1 MHLKRLKKKQNKNL
15 LNKSFRTYFFKGTSV
30 PFFYI
35 QEQQMNS
42 SEHPLKVAFYTFG
55 CKVNLFESDQLK
67 KSLSGIEIV
76 SCDNEADIFVI
87 NSCAV
92 TAAAES
98 QARNMIRRLSKRGKV
113 ILTGC
118 YARKIKGKISFENT
132 EIVPDISEVAEIL
145 GSHLQYDAFFTRS
158 RPFIKIQSG
167 CDQFCAYCIIPYLRG
182 PLKSVP
188 LHEIRVLLQK
198 IAEENFKEVVL
209 TGIHI
214 GKYGKDLSDGS
225 TLADVVKAAYET
237 VGRVRMGS
245 LESPEIDERLFGY
258 AKNGMILP
266 HWHIPLQSG
275 CDKTLHA
282 MRRPYKTDDFKR
294 SIEKVISNY
303 NELPA
308 FGTDV
313 ITGFP
318 GETDE
323 DFTATAKFIESLP
336 FAYGHVFPFSA
347 RPGTPAE
354 KMEKENP
361 VPKQIKKERA
371 AVLRDIFQTK
381 KENFMKSLEG
391 TSEEV
396 IIEEQIDENL
406 FAATSSKYQTVNV
419 RGSFSQRELVKVR
432 LSFEKGKLFGSEC

>member
-1 MHLKRLKKKQNKNL
+1 MNL
-15 LNKSFRTYFFKGTSV
+15 
-30 PFFYI
+30 
-35 QEQQMNS
+35 
-42 SEHPLKVAFYTFG
+42 SERPLKVAFYTFG

-67 KSLSGIEIV
+67 KSLQNVEIV
-76 SCDNEADIFVI
+76 DCDDDADIFVI

-92 TAAAES
+92 TSTAES
-98 QARNMIRRLSKRGKV
+98 QARNMVRRLSKRGKV

-118 YARKIKGKISFENT
+118 YARKIKDENCFENT
-132 EIVPDISEVAEIL
+132 EIIPDIKDVAEML
-145 GSHLQYDAFFTRS
+145 GSQLSYDAFFTRS
-158 RPFIKIQSG
+158 RPFIKIQNG

-182 PLKSVP
+182 PLHSVP
-188 LHEIRVLLQK
+188 LHEIRALLQK
-198 IAEENFKEVVL
+198 IADKNFKEVVL

-245 LESPEIDERLFGY
+245 LESPEIDERLFEY
-258 AKNGMILP
+258 AKSGMILP

-275 CDKTLHA
+275 CDKTLHD
-282 MRRPYKTDDFKR
+282 MRRPYKTDAFRR
-294 SIEKVISNY
+294 SVEKVIACYDS
-303 NELPA
+303 LPA

-318 GETDE
+318 GETDV
-323 DFTATAKFIESLP
+323 DFEETRKFIESLP

-361 VPKQIKKERA
+361 VPKQVKKERA
-371 AVLRDIFQTK
+371 AVLRDIFQAK
-381 KENFMKSLEG
+381 KEAFQKSLDS
-391 TSEEV
+391 TTDEV
-396 IIEEQIDENL
+396 IIEEKIDENL
-406 FAATSSKYQTVNV
+406 FASTSSKYQTVNV
-419 RGSFSQRELVKVR
+419 KGSFKPRELVKVR
-432 LSFEKGKLFGSEC
+432 LSFEKGKLFGKRSD

>member
-1 MHLKRLKKKQNKNL
+1 ME
-15 LNKSFRTYFFKGTSV
+15 SFPDV
-30 PFFYI
+30 
-35 QEQQMNS
+35 
-42 SEHPLKVAFYTFG
+42 LKVAFYTFG

-67 KSLSGIEIV
+67 KSLTNVQIV
-76 SCDNEADIFVI
+76 PVEEDADIFVI

-92 TAAAES
+92 TATAES
-98 QARNMIRRLSKRGKV
+98 QVRNMVRRLEKRGKV

-118 YARKIKGKISFENT
+118 YARKIKGENIFENT

-145 GSHLQYDAFFTRS
+145 GSNLKYDAFFTRS

-188 LHEIRVLLQK
+188 LNEIRGLLQK
-198 IAEENFKEVVL
+198 IADENFKEVVL

-214 GKYGKDLSDGS
+214 GKYGKDLNDGS
-225 TLADVVKAAYET
+225 ALADVVKAAYET

-245 LESPEIDERLFGY
+245 LESPEIDERLFEY
-258 AKNGMILP
+258 AKEGMILP

-275 CDKTLHA
+275 CDRTLRD
-282 MRRPYKTDDFKR
+282 MRRPYKTEDFRR
-294 SIEKVISNY
+294 SVEKVIECYDSM
-303 NELPA
+303 PA

-323 DFTATAKFIESLP
+323 DFAETVKFIESIP

-354 KMEKENP
+354 QMERENP
-361 VPKQIKKERA
+361 VPKQVKKERA
-371 AVLRDIFQTK
+371 KVLRDIFQAK
-381 KENFMKSLEG
+381 KEAFQKSLAG
-391 TSEEV
+391 TEDEV
-396 IIEEQIDENL
+396 IIEEEISGNL
-406 FAATSSKYQTVNV
+406 FAATSSKYQTVTV
-419 RGSFSQRELVKVR
+419 SGGFRPRELVKVT
-432 LSFEKGKLFGSEC
+432 LSFEKGRLSGKKTS

>member
-1 MHLKRLKKKQNKNL
+1 MGN
-15 LNKSFRTYFFKGTSV
+15 F
-30 PFFYI
+30 
-35 QEQQMNS
+35 
-42 SEHPLKVAFYTFG
+42 SEPLKVAFYTFG

-67 KSLSGIEIV
+67 KSLRNVEIV
-76 SCDNEADIFVI
+76 SCDDNADIFVI

-92 TAAAES
+92 TATAES
-98 QARNMIRRLSKRGKV
+98 QARNMIRRLEKRGKV

-118 YARKIKGKISFENT
+118 YARKIKGENIFENT
-132 EIVPDISEVAEIL
+132 EIVPDIKDVAEML
-145 GSHLQYDAFFTRS
+145 GSNLKYDAFFTRS

-182 PLKSVP
+182 PLHSVP
-188 LHEIRVLLQK
+188 LNEIRSLLEK
-198 IAEENFKEVVL
+198 IRDENFKEVVL

-214 GKYGKDLSDGS
+214 GKYGRDLSDGS
-225 TLADVVKAAYET
+225 TLADVVKAAFET

-245 LESPEIDERLFGY
+245 LESPEIDERLFEY

-275 CDKTLHA
+275 CDRTLHD
-282 MRRPYKTDDFKR
+282 MRRPYRTDAFR
-294 SIEKVISNY
+294 SSVEKVIECY
-303 NELPA
+303 DDLPA

-318 GETDE
+318 GETDA
-323 DFTATAKFIESLP
+323 DFEETRKFIDSLP

-361 VPKQIKKERA
+361 VQKQVKKERA
-371 AVLRDIFQTK
+371 KVLRDIFQAK
-381 KENFMKSLEG
+381 KEAFQKSLDG
-391 TSEEV
+391 TTDEV
-396 IIEEQIDENL
+396 IIEEEISEN
-406 FAATSSKYQTVNV
+406 FFNATSSKYQTVNV
-419 RGSFSQRELVKVR
+419 SGSFKPRELVKVR
-432 LSFEKGKLFGSEC
+432 LYFEKGRLFGKKTS

>member
-1 MHLKRLKKKQNKNL
+1 MILR
-15 LNKSFRTYFFKGTSV
+15 GTSV
-30 PFFYI
+30 PFFCI
-35 QEQQMNS
+35 QEYRMNS
-42 SEHPLKVAFYTFG
+42 SEHRLKVAFYTFG

-76 SCDNEADIFVI
+76 SCDNDADIFVI

-92 TAAAES
+92 TATAES
-98 QARNMIRRLSKRGKV
+98 QARNMVRRLSKRGKV

-118 YARKIKGKISFENT
+118 YARKIKGIETFENT
-132 EIVPDISEVAEIL
+132 EIVPDIKDVAEML
-145 GSHLQYDAFFTRS
+145 GSSLSYDAFFTRS

-188 LHEIRVLLQK
+188 LHEIKALLEK
-198 IAEENFKEVVL
+198 IRDENFKEVVL

-245 LESPEIDERLFGY
+245 LESPEIDERLFEY
-258 AKNGMILP
+258 AKDGMILP

-275 CDKTLHA
+275 CNKTLEA
-282 MRRPYKTDDFKR
+282 MRRPYRTDAFRR
-294 SIEKVISNY
+294 SVEKVIGCY
-303 NELPA
+303 NSMPA

-323 DFTATAKFIESLP
+323 DFDETAKFIESLP
-336 FAYGHVFPFSA
+336 FAYGHVFPFSS

-361 VPKQIKKERA
+361 VPKQLKKERA

-391 TSEEV
+391 TTDEV
-396 IIEEQIDENL
+396 IIEEKIDENL
-406 FAATSSKYQTVNV
+406 FASTSSKYQTVNV
-419 RGSFSQRELVKVR
+419 KGSFKPRELVKVR
-432 LSFEKGKLFGSEC
+432 LSFEKGRLCGSKT

>member
-1 MHLKRLKKKQNKNL
+1 MDPSQK
-15 LNKSFRTYFFKGTSV
+15 
-30 PFFYI
+30 
-35 QEQQMNS
+35 
-42 SEHPLKVAFYTFG
+42 PLKIAFYTFG
-55 CKVNLFESDQLK
+55 CKVNLFESDQLR

-76 SCDNEADIFVI
+76 SCDDDADIFVI

-92 TAAAES
+92 TATAES
-98 QARNMIRRLSKRGKV
+98 QARNMVRRLSKRGRV

-118 YARKIKGKISFENT
+118 YARKIKGEISFENT

-145 GSHLQYDAFFTRS
+145 GSHLKYDAFFTRS

-188 LHEIRVLLQK
+188 LHEIRALLQK
-198 IAEENFKEVVL
+198 IADENFKEVVL

-214 GKYGKDLSDGS
+214 GKYGKDLDDGT

-245 LESPEIDERLFGY
+245 LESPEIDERLFEY
-258 AKNGMILP
+258 AKEGMILP

-275 CDKTLHA
+275 CDKTLRD
-282 MRRPYKTDDFKR
+282 MRRPYKTDDFRR
-294 SIEKVISNY
+294 SIDKVAGSCKD
-303 NELPA
+303 LPA

-318 GETDE
+318 GETDS
-323 DFTATAKFIESLP
+323 DFAETAKFIESLP

-361 VPKQIKKERA
+361 IPKQVKKERA
-371 AVLRDIFQTK
+371 AILRDIFQAK
-381 KENFMKSLEG
+381 KENFQKSLDG
-391 TSEEV
+391 TEEEV
-396 IIEEQIDENL
+396 IIEEKIDDNI
-406 FAATSSKYQTVNV
+406 FASTSSKYQTVNV
-419 RGSFSQRELVKVR
+419 KGFFQPRELVKVR
-432 LSFEKGKLFGSEC
+432 LSFEKGRLSGSKIS